1 MAENKTQPTEASV
14 QAYLDAV
21 PDAARRQD
29 CEAIIAMMTRVTGAP
44 PGMWGTGIV
53 GFDSYHYK
61 YASGREGDAP
71 LAGFS
76 SRKGDISIYLS
87 CDDPAQTAL
96 RERLGKHKMGKA
108 CLYVKRL
115 QDVDM
120 GVLEELVADAAAST
134 RARYPA

>member
-1 MAENKTQPTEASV
+1 MAENKTKPTDASV
-14 QAYLDAV
+14 QAYLDAIT
-21 PDAARRQD
+21 DDARRQD
-29 CEAIIAMMTRVTGAP
+29 CAAIVAMMERVTGKP
-44 PGMWGTGIV
+44 PVMWGSIV

-61 YASGREGDAP
+61 YESGREGDAP
-71 LAGFS
+71 LAGFA

-87 CDDPAQTAL
+87 CDDPAQAAL

-134 RARYPA
+134 RARYPG